1 MLGVLLGLVFLWKR
15 SHMFP
20 SCYGGK
26 YLKEGGRMK
35 QAHVLYPLWLFPPPR
50 VLSSLNL
57 FARPSGFLYLQ
68 IVALHWDACFFEV
81 DCSLNSESTF
91 HPGPPACNANIF
103 QGSVAWFQQIQTIL
117 HNGAK
122 FIPCF
127 FLPDWHMLWTLPV
140 QLVGCCWQK
149 CRRKVS

>member
-1 MLGVLLGLVFLWKR
+1 MLGVLLGLVFLWKH

-81 DCSLNSESTF
+81 GLLFKFRVHLSPRSTCMQCKYFSRQCCLISANSDHLTQRCKIHSLFLFTGLAHALNFTCEVS
-91 HPGPPACNANIF
+91 
-103 QGSVAWFQQIQTIL
+103 WML
-117 HNGAK
+117 LAK
-122 FIPCF
+122 
-127 FLPDWHMLWTLPV
+127 M
-140 QLVGCCWQK
+140 
-149 CRRKVS
+149 